1 MKKIFGIALAL
12 MLAGCSESAPE
23 APAKSEPA
31 PAPQASAQQAAPAAH
46 AAQFKEG
53 VHYQVVNPAGKVDKP
68 TVTEFFSF
76 YCGGCYNMESRFLP
90 TIVPALESKGLAFE
104 QKHVNFARNDAD
116 YQTYQAVIRAFATV
130 QEMGEAKL
138 IKDPMFALMGGK
150 DHNHTAGDKHGEGIN
165 SLADVRAIF
174 VENGVNAEKFDA
186 IAETPAIS
194 EQVELW
200 AKEQRLYQVGSI
212 PAFVVNNKYLINLN
226 NIESVGQLVDLMA
239 YLAAK

>member
-1 MKKIFGIALAL
+1 MKKILGIALAL
-12 MLAGCSESAPE
+12 ILAGCSESAPE
-23 APAKSEPA
+23 APAKTEA
-31 PAPQASAQQAAPAAH
+31 AAPQAPAAQP
-46 AAQFKEG
+46 AATSAQFKEG
-53 VHYQVVNPAGKVDKP
+53 VHYRVVNPNGKVDQP

-90 TIVPALESKGLAFE
+90 TIVPAIEAKGLTFE

-116 YQTYQAVIRAFATV
+116 HQTYEAVIRAFATV
-130 QEMGEAKL
+130 QEMGQQKL

-150 DHNHTAGDKHGEGIN
+150 DHNHTAGDTHGEGIN

-174 VENGVNAEKFDA
+174 VENGVDAAQFDK
-186 IAETPAIS
+186 IAQTPAVS

-212 PAFVVNNKYLINLN
+212 PAFVVNNKYLIELN
-226 NIESVGQLVDLMA
+226 QIESVGQLVDLMA
-239 YLAAK
+239 YLANK

>member
-1 MKKIFGIALAL
+1 VKKILGIALAL

-23 APAKSEPA
+23 APAKAETA
-31 PAPQASAQQAAPAAH
+31 APQAAAQAAPK
-46 AAQFKEG
+46 AAQTSHFKEG
-53 VHYQVVNPAGKVDKP
+53 VHYQVVNPAGKVEQP
-68 TVTEFFSF
+68 TITEFFSF
-76 YCGGCYNMESRFLP
+76 YCGGCYNMEARFLP
-90 TIVPALESKGLAFE
+90 TIVPALQEQGLKFE

-116 YQTYQAVIRAFATV
+116 FQTYQAVIRAFATV
-130 QEMGEAKL
+130 QEMGEAGK

-174 VENGVNAEKFDA
+174 VENGVDAAKFDA
-186 IAETPAIS
+186 IAETPAIT

-200 AKEQRLYQVGSI
+200 NKEQRLYQVGSI

-226 NIESVGQLVDLMA
+226 NVQSVGELVDLMA
-239 YLAAK
+239 YLATK